1 MTDARRGESISPG
14 DGIPAPGT
22 VRWCRGLPYT
32 RGMEWDASKVRA
44 DTLLPSNPR
53 LHIGTITA
61 NKVSAG
67 SFDLGAYLTEEQL
80 ACLRRAVMKG
90 SS

>member
-1 MTDARRGESISPG
+1 MK
-14 DGIPAPGT
+14 
-22 VRWCRGLPYT
+22 
-32 RGMEWDASKVRA
+32 WDPNEIQA
-44 DTLLPSNPR
+44 DTLRPDDPR

-61 NKVSAG
+61 DKVRAG

-80 ACLRRAVMKG
+80 TLFRHAVMKG

>member
-1 MTDARRGESISPG
+1 MS
-14 DGIPAPGT
+14 
-22 VRWCRGLPYT
+22 YT

-61 NKVSAG
+61 DKVSAG
-67 SFDLGAYLTEEQL
+67 SFDLGAYLTEEQI
-80 ACLRRAVMKG
+80 AYLRRAVMKG